1 MRRLAEASIE
11 ALPDA
16 MRTVYV
22 LRAIAGMTVE
32 EAAQALAL
40 PPANVR
46 ESFLRAQRQLHDA
59 LAYELDRGLEH
70 VFSFAGARCDRIVA
84 GVLRR
89 LEELP
94 PGNS

>member
-1 MRRLAEASIE
+1 MRRLAEASID

-22 LRAIAGMTVE
+22 LRTIAGMTVD

-40 PPANVR
+40 PASSVR
-46 ESFLRAQRQLHDA
+46 ENLRRAQRSLRHA
-59 LAYELDRGLEH
+59 LARELDGDLEH

-84 GVLRR
+84 GVLSR
-89 LEELP
+89 LEKK
-94 PGNS
+94 